1 MINRLISCLV
11 AFWFVISSMAQQ
23 KVSYQRDYLYM
34 VDKINGAFVKIAE
47 EQGLKAPANEL
58 VRNLIRFLES
68 KF

>member
-1 MINRLISCLV
+1 MRADVLNKRETEI
-11 AFWFVISSMAQQ
+11 
-23 KVSYQRDYLYM
+23 
-34 VDKINGAFVKIAE
+34 DKINGAFVKIAE